1 MERNEMEVSVDR
13 VDNSAASCDYV
24 VQQRK
29 QRLDL
34 PRLRRELARSRREWR
49 SSLRLEWLWLVSGL
63 LLAAVGLSGC
73 EKAIAVPDV
82 RPVDVDVVPVL
93 VKRVRYWDEFNGQIS
108 AIGSVEIRPRVTGYV
123 DRVNYK
129 EGDEVRQGDLLF
141 SIDPRP
147 YRAAVDSATARLE
160 RARATVQLAQ
170 VRDQRART
178 LVQTSAVSQDEA
190 DTRHATYLQS
200 QADVLDAEAALAVA
214 TLNLQF
220 TEVRAPIDGRVSRA
234 LLTVGNLAV
243 ADQSLLTTM
252 VSQDPVYVYFDPDEH
267 SYLRYSAQA
276 RESRHNAPALSV
288 GVGLANEEGFPHL
301 GKVDFFD
308 NKVDPATG
316 SIRLRATLEN
326 KDRIFTPGLFARV
339 RVSTDSEAEAILI
352 DDKAVLTDQDRKYVY
367 VLGPDNTAQRRDI
380 KSGRLSQGLRV
391 VESGLAPGDK
401 VIIGGLQRIYF
412 PGAPVNPSEVP
423 MNHGTSMRAA
433 N

>member
-1 MERNEMEVSVDR
+1 MEVSVDR
-13 VDNSAASCDYV
+13 VDDSASSCGYV

-34 PRLRRELARSRREWR
+34 PRLRRELGRSCREWR
-49 SSLRLEWLWLVSGL
+49 STLRLEWLSLISGL
-63 LLAAVGLSGC
+63 LLAAVSLSGC
-73 EKAIAVPDV
+73 EKAIAIPDV
-82 RPVDVDVVPVL
+82 RPVDVDVAPVL
-93 VKRVRYWDEFNGQIS
+93 VKRIRYWDEFNGQVS

-147 YRAAVDSATARLE
+147 YRAALDSATARLE

-214 TLNLQF
+214 KLNLDF

-243 ADQSLLTTM
+243 A
-252 VSQDPVYVYFDPDEH
+252 
-267 SYLRYSAQA
+267 
-276 RESRHNAPALSV
+276 
-288 GVGLANEEGFPHL
+288 
-301 GKVDFFD
+301 
-308 NKVDPATG
+308 
-316 SIRLRATLEN
+316 
-326 KDRIFTPGLFARV
+326 
-339 RVSTDSEAEAILI
+339 
-352 DDKAVLTDQDRKYVY
+352 
-367 VLGPDNTAQRRDI
+367 
-380 KSGRLSQGLRV
+380 
-391 VESGLAPGDK
+391 
-401 VIIGGLQRIYF
+401 
-412 PGAPVNPSEVP
+412 
-423 MNHGTSMRAA
+423 
-433 N
+433 